1 LPHVRPALVAHEAI
15 ATRVNLLERQ
25 TPVPQ
30 DRFGAH
36 RIGSAAPARSLY
48 GCVACALQRF
58 KPACKRIAQ
67 CKTLIHTALVTK
79 PESKPAPRDPYLV
92 KSVVHSSQLLSA
104 FRSSGEALPLRE
116 IAARSGLPKS
126 MTFRLLYTLERCG
139 MIEKVGENLYRSHV
153 RPFKQRSFR
162 LGYAAQ
168 GTDYQFSKEVS
179 TSLHRAADAQ
189 GIELICVDNRYN
201 AKIAQRNA
209 DVLVREKVDL
219 VVEFQTDEHVAPIVA
234 AKYRE
239 AGIPLIAL
247 EIPHPG
253 ATYFG
258 ANNYEAGL
266 IGGRHLGRWA
276 KQHRYV
282 DSDEIVLIALDRAG
296 SLPRMRLT
304 GMLVGMKEVYPG
316 LESCRVTYLD
326 GDGRLG
332 ESFEAVR
339 RHLRTSRAAR
349 FLIGAINDPSA
360 LGALRAMQEAGRT
373 DSCAVMGQNASPE
386 GRAELRQP
394 GTRLIGS
401 VAYFPEKY
409 GAEILAVALDILH
422 RRAVPPAVFVKHQ
435 LVTPENVNHIYPNDQ
450 LMQMFA

>member
-1 LPHVRPALVAHEAI
+1 MS
-15 ATRVNLLERQ
+15 T
-25 TPVPQ
+25 
-30 DRFGAH
+30 
-36 RIGSAAPARSLY
+36 SAA
-48 GCVACALQRF
+48 
-58 KPACKRIAQ
+58 KPAA
-67 CKTLIHTALVTK
+67 
-79 PESKPAPRDPYLV
+79 RDPYLV
-92 KSVVHSSQLLSA
+92 KSVVHASQLLSA

-116 IAARSGLPKS
+116 ISARSGLPKS

-139 MIEKVGENLYRSHV
+139 MIEKAGENLYRSHL
-153 RPFKQRSFR
+153 RPFKQRPFR

-179 TSLHRAADAQ
+179 TGLQRAAAAQ
-189 GIELICVDNRYN
+189 GVELICVDNRYN

-219 VVEFQTDEHVAPIVA
+219 VIEFQTDEHVAPIVA

-247 EIPHPG
+247 EVPHPG

-276 KQHRYV
+276 KQQRY
-282 DSDEIVLIALDRAG
+282 SEADEIVLITLDRAG

-304 GMLVGMKEVYPG
+304 GMLVGMREAHPV
-316 LESCRVTYLD
+316 LENSHVTYLD
-326 GDGRLG
+326 GDGKLG
-332 ESFEAVR
+332 ESFEAMR
-339 RHLRTSRAAR
+339 RSLRSSRARR

-360 LGALRAMQEAGRT
+360 LGALRAMQEAGRVDT
-373 DSCAVMGQNASPE
+373 CAIMGQNASPE

-409 GAEILAVALDILH
+409 GAEIVAVAMDILQ
-422 RRAVPPAVFVKHQ
+422 RRAVPLAVFVKHQ
-435 LVTPENVNHIYPNDQ
+435 LVTPENVDHIYPNDQ
-450 LMQMFA
+450 LMQTFS